1 VIGCRSALRDIEI
14 DERDPETAEN
24 CVVSEAVQICRRR
37 GLFPSG
43 VATAALPLSRSMA
56 LAVAIQSLLQTY
68 SRLILVAVVCP
79 LTVAVLSAVAAA
91 AVI

>member
-14 DERDPETAEN
+14 DEGDPETAEN
-24 CVVSEAVQICRRR
+24 SVVCRRR

-79 LTVAVLSAVAAA
+79 FTVAVLSAVAAA